1 MHDAKMRATV
11 RADPQMATAW
21 YLMAGYAYEV
31 LDAPIL
37 TDGAW
42 DELCR
47 FTAENLEAARQHRH
61 GHLIDAEALTSAT
74 AGYLR
79 EDYLPSITKSAA
91 LRLANEVK
99 RPKRRKARSRC

>member
-1 MHDAKMRATV
+1 
-11 RADPQMATAW
+11 MAAPW

-37 TDGAW
+37 SDGAW
-42 DELCR
+42 DELCKFVSANR
-47 FTAENLEAARQHRH
+47 PATLEHRH
-61 GHLIDAEALTSAT
+61 GHLIDDEALASAT

-91 LRLANEVK
+91 VRLASETP
-99 RPKRRKARSRC
+99 RLKRRKARSRA